1 MPYTSMLASLL
12 SVGIDYGSAVRM
24 GFGFAANILRAKN
37 ELSDTGGND
46 GVRDATQADIRKFMC
61 G

>member
-1 MPYTSMLASLL
+1 MLASLL